1 VVSNS
6 SIAQPEWAFRDIPEE
21 KGTTRQPAA
30 FSLGSIRRLR
40 VSHSELLSDAFT
52 EIVEV
57 AMNYTVITLSGR
69 IVQKWGG

>member
-1 VVSNS
+1 M
-6 SIAQPEWAFRDIPEE
+6 
-21 KGTTRQPAA
+21 
-30 FSLGSIRRLR
+30 
-40 VSHSELLSDAFT
+40 SHSELLWDAFT